1 LAITGGRPYACFN
14 EFKKHLTSLL
24 AKTISPTA
32 HPVLVGGEKDELAF
46 LEVRYGAEETIRLD
60 TRLGPMRLDLRQELL
75 AHREKRS
82 KPYRLK
88 TIRYW
93 YHLYPSDSDE
103 GEPLIRWE
111 YESPRALP
119 EARHCLNHVHLD
131 HQLACGT
138 GTLDLVR
145 CHLPTAWVTIE
156 SVLRFVIHELDV
168 QPATDTWHE
177 ELLASEQEFRW
188 NFTKD

>member
-1 LAITGGRPYACFN
+1 LAITGAKPYACFN
-14 EFKKHLTSLL
+14 TFKQHLTSLF

-32 HPVLVGGEKDELAF
+32 HPVLIGAAQQELVF
-46 LEVRYGAEETIRLD
+46 LEVKYGVDDSIRLD
-60 TRLGPMRLDLRQELL
+60 TRLGPMRLYVRQELL
-75 AHREKRS
+75 ALKEKRR
-82 KPYRLK
+82 PYRLK

-93 YHLYPSDSDE
+93 YHLYPTDSDE

-111 YESPRALP
+111 YESPRVLP
-119 EARHCLNHVHLD
+119 DARHCLNHVHLD

-145 CHLPTAWVTIE
+145 CHLPTGWVTIE
-156 SVLRFVIHELDV
+156 SVLRFVIHELEV
-168 QPATDTWHE
+168 APASTTWHE
-177 ELLASEQEFRW
+177 ELTESEKQFRW